1 MESRDTEKK
10 RTLTIKDGD
19 ITLLEMYILM
29 YSRKRETDKDTW
41 LSFARMQREDGKEDE
56 ARHAE
61 EQAEFFE
68 NLEEALGRIM
78 EAVRYER

>member
-1 MESRDTEKK
+1 MEDRYAEKN
-10 RTLTIKDGD
+10 RTLTIKNGD
-19 ITLLEMYILM
+19 ITFLEMFILM
-29 YSRKRETDKDTW
+29 YSRKREADKNIW

-68 NLEEALGRIM
+68 HLEEALERIM
-78 EAVRYER
+78 EAVRYEG